1 MGEHELDLSVGD
13 VLHVGECTITVID
26 IDGPHVRFQID
37 HGDELEPALWGE
49 PQWAMALDRG
59 ID

>member
-26 IDGPHVRFQID
+26 IDGLQVRFQID
-37 HGDELEPALWGE
+37 QGDELEPALWGD
-49 PQWAMALDRG
+49 PLQALADNN
-59 ID
+59 DTD

>member
-37 HGDELEPALWGE
+37 HGDELEPAVWDE
-49 PQWAMALDRG
+49 PQRVLAHNSGVD
-59 ID
+59 

>member
-37 HGDELEPALWGE
+37 HGDDLEPALWGE
-49 PQWAMALDRG
+49 PLRASAHDSG